1 MSSGSGAGQ
10 RKEASVQR
18 VITVPAYYPA
28 GYDFSPFELAADRV
42 AAFGGGGSA
51 GGEGTGRPG
60 SRGARSASG
69 SRPHSYRVRTDGT
82 IYATTAAAIAKG
94 LDVNTDTIVA
104 KSPRVPTP
112 CRADVSVVLLGP
124 EDKVGGGGAAM
135 ALGGGPL
142 SYNFFTLPTVD
153 FAAPRTVCILPP
165 PSAVENAPSPSA
177 ATLRLTGAHL
187 FGACLADSVA
197 RPVADALLKDVT
209 SAVAER
215 GKAEA
220 EAFAAAMEGGVGA
233 NLTSR
238 LASAPPPPLLFPS
251 TATLGPQLN
260 PAMCL

>member
-104 KSPRVPTP
+104 ISPRVPTP

-165 PSAVENAPSPSA
+165 P
-177 ATLRLTGAHL
+177 
-187 FGACLADSVA
+187 
-197 RPVADALLKDVT
+197 LLWKT
-209 SAVAER
+209 
-215 GKAEA
+215 
-220 EAFAAAMEGGVGA
+220 
-233 NLTSR
+233 
-238 LASAPPPPLLFPS
+238 PPPPLPPRYGS
-251 TATLGPQLN
+251 RAPICLGPALRTAWHAPLQMHCSRMSQALLQKEEKRRQRHLQ
-260 PAMCL
+260 PLWWVGGGRI